1 MVTQEDVRFQRFRRD
16 DVGVFELKGM
26 IETNTAAIAETKGT
40 IDDAVTAI
48 NAGVAA
54 TTKEI
59 ADSLDSKITD
69 AAAALDDKVGAAS
82 DDVAALETVVKEL
95 SNAQEAQAAKA
106 AQEVSPAAVWWKMAS
121 FIC

>member
-1 MVTQEDVRFQRFRRD
+1 
-16 DVGVFELKGM
+16 M

-48 NAGVAA
+48 AGVAA

-69 AAAALDDKVGAAS
+69 AAAALDDKVGAAI

-95 SNAQEAQAAKA
+95 SNAQEAQAATA
-106 AQEVSPAAVWWKMAS
+106 AQEVSPAAIWWKMAS